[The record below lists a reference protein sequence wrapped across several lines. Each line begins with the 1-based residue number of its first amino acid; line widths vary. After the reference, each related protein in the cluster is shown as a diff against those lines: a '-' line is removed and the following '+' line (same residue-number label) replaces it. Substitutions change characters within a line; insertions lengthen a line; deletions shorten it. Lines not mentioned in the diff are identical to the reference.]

1 MLTISSVLHCS
12 GVCDSFSREGIRYS
26 PFKRGKW
33 RVCFALEDMVE
44 GYHVWEGAARLG
56 SDNR

>member
-1 MLTISSVLHCS
+1 MLTILSVLHRS
-12 GVCDSFSREGIRYS
+12 GVCDTIPREDIRYP

-44 GYHVWEGAARLG
+44 GYHVWEGRARVG
-56 SDNR
+56 CDN